1 MFSLLNLTKKKKRMF
16 DGKVLR
22 KNDISIL
29 ILDER
34 WNALFK
40 NVEKSDKIKLY
51 EKKLRDLLKEEARLG
66 NEAKEITIQKKK
78 HLDRIIKLTPEVYEK
93 NDPAAKNEMQNC
105 EKEVNRINERIK
117 RIESE
122 LEKIPDQI
130 RETNLELLEHTV
142 NSVYFRLREDRRKVK
157 ELEKLIEITKKKL
170 EEYIE
175 EKAKLSEDD
184 TESYS
189 YFHDLIGGEELE
201 KLDREYFGITEVRH
215 DNGNTRSNE
224 GN

>member
-1 MFSLLNLTKKKKRMF
+1 
-16 DGKVLR
+16 
-22 KNDISIL
+22 
-29 ILDER
+29 
-34 WNALFK
+34 
-40 NVEKSDKIKLY
+40 
-51 EKKLRDLLKEEARLG
+51 
-66 NEAKEITIQKKK
+66 
-78 HLDRIIKLTPEVYEK
+78 
-93 NDPAAKNEMQNC
+93 MQNC

-117 RIESE
+117 KIESE

-142 NSVYFRLREDRRKVK
+142 KSVYFRLREDRKRVK
-157 ELEKLIEITKKKL
+157 ELEKLIESTKKKL

-175 EKAKLSEDD
+175 EKANLSIDD

-201 KLDREYFGITEVRH
+201 KLDREYFGMAEVRH
-215 DNGNTRSNE
+215 DYGNTRTNE